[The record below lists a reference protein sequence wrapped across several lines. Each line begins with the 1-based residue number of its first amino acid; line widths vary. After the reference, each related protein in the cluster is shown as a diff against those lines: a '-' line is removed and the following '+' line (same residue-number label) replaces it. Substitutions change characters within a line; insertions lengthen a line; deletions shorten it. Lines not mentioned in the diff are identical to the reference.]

1 MNLKYKKYL
10 FIINLVWVNINH
22 MNDQQNDQQAQ
33 NQPIVAD
40 TSKVTGSTSPIT
52 NQQASNLPRIL
63 IVEDDPILGRMY
75 SEKFKSE
82 GYEVI
87 TAQDGESGLEKAK
100 EGNFDVMLLDVMLP
114 RMSGIDL
121 LEELRKDSQ
130 VKDVNVVALTN
141 LADQAE
147 KDRAIA
153 LGVKDYLV
161 KAMQTPEQVVT
172 KVNSLLGR

>member
-1 MNLKYKKYL
+1 MAAQNT
-10 FIINLVWVNINH
+10 
-22 MNDQQNDQQAQ
+22 DQQSYRDQVVSDASIEESVSSTGTSQ
-33 NQPIVAD
+33 QP
-40 TSKVTGSTSPIT
+40 
-52 NQQASNLPRIL
+52 SNLPRIL

-87 TAQDGESGLEKAK
+87 SAQDGESGLEKAK
-100 EGNFDVMLLDVMLP
+100 AGNIDIILLDIMLP

-121 LEELRKDSQ
+121 LEELRKDSFG
-130 VKDVNVVALTN
+130 KEVNVVALTN
-141 LADQAE
+141 LADQSE

-161 KAMQTPEQVVT
+161 KAMQTPEQVVS
-172 KVNSLLGR
+172 KVNSYLGR

>member
-1 MNLKYKKYL
+1 MN
-10 FIINLVWVNINH
+10 
-22 MNDQQNDQQAQ
+22 MAAQQ
-33 NQPIVAD
+33 I
-40 TSKVTGSTSPIT
+40 
-52 NQQASNLPRIL
+52 NQQAPSSQPISNAPSESSSTTTQEGQKTSNLPRIL

-87 TAQDGESGLEKAK
+87 AAQDGESGLK
-100 EGNFDVMLLDVMLP
+100 EARAGNIDMILLDVMLP

-121 LEELRKDSQ
+121 LEELRKDSTG
-130 VKDVNVVALTN
+130 KDINVIALTN
-141 LADQAE
+141 LADQSE